1 MFGEDVLGALLSK
14 PPSPKTPRQNHLLL
28 AVDAPASL
36 SENTH
41 AIPYVYPRPSM
52 QKITTELNLTA
63 GGILELIALK
73 MLSVRTH
80 SVEEL
85 LKALSTIGYE
95 TTTGSIYPLLS
106 KFRKAGYVIS
116 GYEEGDD
123 QPVIRTYDLTKKG
136 RRRLSALQDDW
147 RRLYS
152 VIVGIGR
159 KPPPRHHL
167 S

>member
-1 MFGEDVLGALLSK
+1 
-14 PPSPKTPRQNHLLL
+14 
-28 AVDAPASL
+28 
-36 SENTH
+36 
-41 AIPYVYPRPSM
+41 M